1 MKEMPAIEKIK
12 GVTEYEFQQSKYYPE
27 CPRVPMRTCLVSGS
41 GGGKTT
47 TILAMCLQIYGFEV
61 FQRIIVVSPS
71 IGIDDA
77 WNPLFAEMRKRGID
91 PKEFTLDHYDDAW
104 LMKHLDEQRA
114 ITEYCKKQQMKKQL
128 RELSL
133 TLMLLWPLVMP
144 VRILLFSAMQVL
156 VCILWV
162 IGRGERG

>member
-1 MKEMPAIEKIK
+1 MPAIGKIK
-12 GVTEYEFQQSKYYPE
+12 GVTEYEFQQSKFYPE

-47 TILAMCLQIYGFEV
+47 TILAMCLQIYGFDV

-91 PKEFTLDHYDDAW
+91 PKEFTLDQDLLLHSGGS
-104 LMKHLDEQRA
+104 QF
-114 ITEYCKKQQMKKQL
+114 
-128 RELSL
+128 L
-133 TLMLLWPLVMP
+133 TSFIASMT
-144 VRILLFSAMQVL
+144 IFGISAFLCSMV
-156 VCILWV
+156 
-162 IGRGERG
+162 

>member
-1 MKEMPAIEKIK
+1 MPAIEKIK
-12 GVTEYEFQQSKYYPE
+12 GITEYEFQQSKYYPE

-77 WNPLFAEMRKRGID
+77 WNPLFSEMRKR
-91 PKEFTLDHYDDAW
+91 LD
-104 LMKHLDEQRA
+104 
-114 ITEYCKKQQMKKQL
+114 
-128 RELSL
+128 
-133 TLMLLWPLVMP
+133 LLPLVFESSVMKLSIA
-144 VRILLFSAMQVL
+144 VNFKSN
-156 VCILWV
+156 
-162 IGRGERG
+162 